1 MKVFRYAALAWAA
14 AMLLAVAPPRSCA
27 QDAES
32 EPEVVERGYDCAGLT
47 HTELGRIPKN
57 GGIGDVLAPDHL
69 FSDDGY
75 NHDPERWSLRHSG
88 DEARCWDGPTDV
100 ISEVAQF
107 CNPEGYALDFSATRG
122 GGERVAVRTVPE
134 VQRRVAFVM
143 AALREIARARVS
155 VKVLRLDGK
164 GTPAGATVTAD
175 QAREA
180 QKVAKLVGTMHGGL
194 GERMVLQRL
203 QHRSYLADYD
213 VSVATGAVSAYSQ
226 VRDLRTGEEIV
237 CGAIMLPGNRVWLQG
252 WHAAM
257 KLEEMRK
264 LDTNCGQI
272 ELPRAAYSYTPVSV
286 VMARGQGAVLDCGEG
301 GRFLL
306 VADCDTQVEHKTL
319 PLEGGGSLELFN
331 VAGMLRGHGPEV
343 RWIMTPNVNRV
354 SGDGVSL
361 DQVFLEEPIDG
372 PYNDAADVA
381 SEWLSNE
388 SFGDNVRFGHIGP
401 WLAMM
406 SMPPQ
411 GDAEAANEHAE
422 SVSRARGLL
431 KEFMAPPQA
440 ATLRVRAW
448 VVKAGTSLP
457 DGLIDG
463 KPSPKDTGVLEN
475 SGAPVFERIA
485 GTMVGQTVDFMELTL
500 ASHLRDYQT
509 VLAQQASGLDPQTG
523 ILVLGKQM
531 SWTARQGDDGKL
543 GFELRGALTVGPSKF
558 EQIPWGDEKKW
569 SIERSLS
576 DLAQVELAGELAVGE
591 AASCVCPA
599 GADDTLLVLVMERV
613 K

>member
-14 AMLLAVAPPRSCA
+14 ALLLSVAPPQSGA
-27 QDAES
+27 QDAET
-32 EPEVVERGYDCAGLT
+32 EPELVERQYDCSGMTGDELT
-47 HTELGRIPKN
+47 RAPKN
-57 GGIGDVLAPDHL
+57 GGIGDVLAPDL
-69 FSDDGY
+69 IFQNAGY
-75 NHDPERWSLRHSG
+75 DHNPERWSLRHSG
-88 DEARCWDGPTDV
+88 DEARCWGSADEVMADVANVCNTDG
-100 ISEVAQF
+100 SSLQF
-107 CNPEGYALDFSATRG
+107 SGVRGASTRIL
-122 GGERVAVRTVPE
+122 VRTTPE
-134 VQRRVAFVM
+134 LHRRIAFVV
-143 AALREIARARVS
+143 AALREIAKARVS
-155 VKVLRLDGK
+155 IKVLRLDGK
-164 GTPAGATVTAD
+164 GTPGGVTMTAD

-180 QKVAKLVGTMHGGL
+180 QKSAKLVGTMHGGL

-213 VSVATGAVSAYSQ
+213 ISVATGAVSAYSQ

-237 CGAIMLPGNRVWLQG
+237 CGAIMLPGNRIWLQG
-252 WHAAM
+252 WHACM
-257 KLEEMRK
+257 KLEEMRT
-264 LDTNCGQI
+264 LETNCGRI
-272 ELPRAAYSYTPVSV
+272 ELPRAAYAYTPVSV

-301 GRFLL
+301 SRFLL
-306 VADCDTQVEHKTL
+306 VADCDTPVENKTL

-331 VAGMLRGHGPEV
+331 VAGMLRGYGPEV

-372 PYNDAADVA
+372 PYNDAAYVA
-381 SEWLSNE
+381 AEWLNNE
-388 SFGDNVRFGHIGP
+388 SFADHVRFGHVGP
-401 WLAMM
+401 WLAMV

-411 GDAEAANEHAE
+411 GDAEAAQEHAE
-422 SVSRARGLL
+422 SVARARGML
-431 KEFMAPPQA
+431 KQFMAPPQA
-440 ATLRVRAW
+440 ATLRIRAW
-448 VVKAGTSLP
+448 VVKSSTSLP
-457 DGLIDG
+457 DGLIEG
-463 KPSPKDTGVLEN
+463 KPSAKDTGILET
-475 SGAPVFERIA
+475 SGAPVFERVA
-485 GTMVGQTVDFMELTL
+485 GTMVGQTVDFMEITL

-531 SWTARQGDDGKL
+531 RWTARPGDDGKL

-576 DLAQVELAGELAVGE
+576 DLAQMELAGELAVGE

-599 GADDTLLVLVMERV
+599 GADDALLVLIMARV